1 MLTKASD
8 EEATLTQMDA
18 NSGQSEAETEVLP
31 TIDTADETV
40 VLDAVSDADT
50 TVIDDV
56 VPADGPAAVE
66 STPPGVSR
74 VTAPVEK
81 PSPASQPATPQP
93 TTPPAPVAQSFDD
106 DSDNTEPLAVWALA
120 LSVLGI
126 TFPAGIFLGH
136 RAMKSI
142 RATDRTG
149 EPYAVAALWIGY
161 AYLAALIGSI
171 LVLLIIS

>member
-18 NSGQSEAETEVLP
+18 NSGQSEAKTEVLP

-50 TVIDDV
+50 VIIDDV
-56 VPADGPAAVE
+56 VPAAAVDPKPPVP
-66 STPPGVSR
+66 TPPVPAETPAVSVETPAPVP
-74 VTAPVEK
+74 VTAQPV
-81 PSPASQPATPQP
+81 T
-93 TTPPAPVAQSFDD
+93 APVAQSLDD
-106 DSDNTEPLAVWALA
+106 DSDNTEPLAIWALA

-126 TFPAGIFLGH
+126 SFPAGIFLGH

-142 RATDRTG
+142 RANDRTG